1 MLVLKPPPLEQRE
14 GTATRSRQVG
24 DGAKK
29 KKKFLFGA
37 VRDISTFF
45 SLTDI
50 VLYHFVDSSVDAL
63 RRSLGIVIS
72 LWCP

>member
-14 GTATRSRQVG
+14 GTVTKSRQVG

-29 KKKFLFGA
+29 KKFLFGA
-37 VRDISTFF
+37 VCDVSAFF

-63 RRSLGIVIS
+63 GRSLGLVIS